1 MIERR
6 KHPRVGLTA
15 KSVLRHRDADYKG
28 QLENIS
34 ISGALVRLEQSIVL
48 SPCGE
53 YILAIYIEEESTPL
67 QLFVEVV
74 CATPSFAG
82 LKFVSCEAEAA
93 TRLEQLVRK
102 LAPDLGSTEAG
113 LETIRLHLVNYLRE
127 GTVYKTPVN

>member
-15 KSVLRHRDADYKG
+15 KSVLRYRDADYKG

-48 SPCGE
+48 SPGGE
-53 YILAIYIEEESTPL
+53 YNLTVYIEEKNAPL

-82 LKFVSCEAEAA
+82 LKFVSCDGETA
-93 TRLEQLVRK
+93 TRLEQLVQN
-102 LAPDLGSTEAG
+102 LVPDLGPTEAG
-113 LETIRLHLVNYLRE
+113 METIRLHLVNYLR
-127 GTVYKTPVN
+127 